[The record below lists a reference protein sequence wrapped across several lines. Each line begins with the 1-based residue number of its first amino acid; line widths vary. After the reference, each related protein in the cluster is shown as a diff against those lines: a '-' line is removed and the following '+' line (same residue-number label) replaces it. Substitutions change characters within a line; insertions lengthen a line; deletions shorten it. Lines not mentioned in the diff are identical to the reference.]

1 MNASLISDSKQEPW
15 WSTCQYPKLHYKRSV
30 KPSSNS
36 RFMSAVSLVVPLSKI
51 YHSSHLV
58 VAGLQTSLSTG
69 RPGSQGLQG
78 SAPSVASSPASLQQL
93 PARAPSSC
101 GTTIPALEPVTL
113 CNCSCCCYSRKPL
126 QQPQTESSDAT
137 NISHSLCVGTAA
149 DGSTTAAR

>member
-1 MNASLISDSKQEPW
+1 MFPNRKPGGQPANIQNCITSGEKCKAQLKLQVYVSGQPGGASQL
-15 WSTCQYPKLHYKRSV
+15 
-30 KPSSNS
+30 
-36 RFMSAVSLVVPLSKI
+36 

-58 VAGLQTSLSTG
+58 VAGLQTSLSPG

-93 PARAPSSC
+93 PAQAPSSC

-126 QQPQTESSDAT
+126 PHPQTESSDAT